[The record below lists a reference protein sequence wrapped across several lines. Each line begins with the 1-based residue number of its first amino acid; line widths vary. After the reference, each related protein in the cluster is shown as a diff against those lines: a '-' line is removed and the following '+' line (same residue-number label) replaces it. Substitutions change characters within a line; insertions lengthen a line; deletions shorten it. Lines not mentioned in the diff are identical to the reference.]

1 MRSEAMFQDLT
12 LDVPLRVNPTCLEFT
27 GSLDG
32 RPQTFRVD
40 ATVFR
45 DMLQVRH
52 IDEASMKNLFMAD
65 PEHFL
70 FVAARK
76 LAESGPSH
84 TPISLTLG
92 DLLR

>member
-1 MRSEAMFQDLT
+1 MIQDLT
-12 LDVPLRVNPTCLEFT
+12 LDVPLRVDADGVEFS

-32 RPQTFRVD
+32 KQQAFRVD
-40 ATVFR
+40 ASVFR

-52 IDEASMKNLFMAD
+52 IDETSTKNLFLAD

-76 LAESGPSH
+76 FAEAGPSS
-84 TPISLTLG
+84 TPIQLTLA

>member
-1 MRSEAMFQDLT
+1 MIQELT
-12 LDVPLRVNPTCLEFT
+12 LDVPLRVYTDCVEFT
-27 GSLDG
+27 GRLHGS
-32 RPQTFRVD
+32 QQAFRVD
-40 ATVFR
+40 ACVFR

-70 FVAARK
+70 FAAARK
-76 LAESGPSH
+76 LAESGPSSA
-84 TPISLTLG
+84 PIQLTLA